1 MKRLLHDPSSRSGR
15 RWQAVSGRRRRRWAG
30 RRWRGGC
37 RGAAVAVHVFV
48 LLQLKFQQ
56 SWVCTGSSSTEC
68 WTFQLY
74 LERSTHSANCAEDC
88 SCVDVPVIS
97 SDKFPQSRG
106 SNPLAPDSVHPLSGE
121 HSCCATDFVVFH
133 KCSSWT
139 RWRYARCCDDRCSS
153 RGGLGLL
160 TCPYMC
166 NDRCSAFCKLSTFST

>member
-1 MKRLLHDPSSRSGR
+1 MTHRQEAAGGGRQYLGGGGGGGRLGGGG
-15 RWQAVSGRRRRRWAG
+15 AV
-30 RRWRGGC
+30 
-37 RGAAVAVHVFV
+37 VVVLQLQFIDKVVFV

-56 SWVCTGSSSTEC
+56 SWVCTGSSSTEW
-68 WTFQLY
+68 WTLQLY
-74 LERSTHSANCAEDC
+74 LERGTHSANCAEGC

-166 NDRCSAFCKLSTFST
+166 NDRCSAFR